1 MQDHH
6 VIAVYYHDKA
16 YDCSSE
22 LLVHFEETESD
33 AQQWVRN
40 HYFNGRI
47 DNFSEQFEFIEQH
60 ITFEEKSVSEC
71 LNILL
76 EQTREQK

>member
-6 VIAVYYHDKA
+6 VIAIYYHDKA
-16 YDCSSE
+16 YDCSNE
-22 LLVHFEETESD
+22 LLVHFEEKESA
-33 AQQWVRN
+33 AQQWVLN
-40 HYFNGRI
+40 NYFKGRI
-47 DNFSEQFEFIEQH
+47 DNFSEQFEFIDKH

-76 EQTREQK
+76 EKQREQK

>member
-6 VIAVYYHDKA
+6 VTAVYYHEKA

-22 LLVHFEETESD
+22 RLVHFEETESD

-40 HYFNGRI
+40 NYFNGRI
-47 DNFSEQFEFIEQH
+47 DNLSEQFEFIEQH

>member
-6 VIAVYYHDKA
+6 VIAIYYHAKA
-16 YDCSSE
+16 YDYSSG
-22 LLVHFEETESD
+22 LLVHFEETEAD

-40 HYFNGRI
+40 NYFNGRI

-76 EQTREQK
+76 EKTREQK